1 MKFKEL
7 IKKDFSSYE
16 NMANMIF
23 SKNYEKIKPK
33 EDIQIIK
40 GANSYLE
47 IKRIAEEIKKHYVQG
62 IELKDMGIVLANS
75 QEYKN
80 ILFQVFEEE
89 KNTLYLK

>member
-89 KNTLYLK
+89 KYPVP